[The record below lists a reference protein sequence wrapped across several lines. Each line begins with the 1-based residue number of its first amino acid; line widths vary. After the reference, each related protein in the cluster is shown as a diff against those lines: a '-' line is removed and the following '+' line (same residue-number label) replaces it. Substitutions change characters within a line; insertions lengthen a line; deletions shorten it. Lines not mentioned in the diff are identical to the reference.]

1 MDNKS
6 GSVLSDPAQHPVELK
21 QIDIFFVWV
30 NFRGEHPSAHIG
42 FFAAKLCFGLHTAW
56 VASRVEYGVQVP
68 RFLLPVS
75 IFFFPTCAWT
85 RFSLS
90 GRRKSR
96 GHTTNS
102 SATTNRLRARK
113 QSQRGK
119 NKAKETNRSPAP
131 ASLLDNISEN

>member
-30 NFRGEHPSAHIG
+30 NFSGEHPSAHIG

-75 IFFFPTCAWT
+75 IFFFSNVRLDAFFIK
-85 RFSLS
+85 RE
-90 GRRKSR
+90 KKESR
-96 GHTTNS
+96 TYNKQQRNDESIARPKTKPARQEQSERNKQEPGAGITT
-102 SATTNRLRARK
+102 
-113 QSQRGK
+113 G
-119 NKAKETNRSPAP
+119 
-131 ASLLDNISEN
+131 